1 MKSGI
6 MNLRNM
12 NFRLVNLRSMKRIST
27 LTLHNLNKAK
37 GQYIS
42 FGVFIC
48 MTAFIINIAFVL
60 AFQTFNAYDGLFDKL
75 DTADINFIIPQIQD
89 NEELLTE
96 VEEIDGVSIVEKHE
110 GVFSQVTVREFA
122 GSDFDMN
129 TVFYNLDEERT
140 LNLLDV
146 TEYSGKSARSV
157 FIPMYMK
164 ELGGFAEGGSIT
176 YSIDGEEHTYDIG
189 GVVQEMQYGN
199 YGTGMIGGYFPE
211 AAYEEFADEYSDSVI
226 AEYSLKI
233 TGTADLSE
241 VKNTISEMLKEKGTA
256 LLNISDKD
264 TSKQTRTM
272 VCTLLI
278 VIFLALA
285 AIIFVVSIFLSNFRI
300 RSAIEGEL
308 AQMGVLKAVG
318 YTSNL
323 IIASTIIP
331 YMLVGVAATLIGIA
345 LSYAV
350 LPFVAGILA
359 IQSGFS
365 YTPDFDIMALFI
377 VILTLTLAILFFSY
391 ISAGKIHRL
400 EPINA
405 IRGITGDESAG
416 QSILLF
422 IVSFGIMVLLS
433 FAGTLLYNVN
443 VKPDNFMNTL
453 SEELPSVIFTAEDEK
468 MTELKEILKNDSR
481 VRLFMEYASVPVSYE
496 DGSLTAFVCED
507 FSKATNDICYEGK
520 SPVKDNEIAVG
531 NAISDE
537 YPIGSEIELT
547 VGDKSEYYVVTG
559 YIQSVNNAGAVCQ
572 LTSEGYEKIGD
583 TTNSVNVYLYDKNA
597 DEFIKEYE
605 EKHESVIKSSVNFE
619 KMSENGQMMYM
630 SIVSVIVIVLF
641 VISVLMM
648 LLVMYVIIN
657 SMISRRRQEFGIYKA
672 IGYTNRQLTIKTAF
686 EFIPVVAVAS
696 VISVIAGVWYLPVM
710 NNIIF
715 SMIGAVKNHFEVAAW
730 ILIVFA
736 GVFTAVAFVISVLLS
751 APIKK
756 ITAYS
761 LLKE

>member
-1 MKSGI
+1 MKKI
-6 MNLRNM
+6 
-12 NFRLVNLRSMKRIST
+12 FT

-37 GQYIS
+37 GQYLS

-48 MTAFIINIAFVL
+48 LTAFIINIALVL
-60 AFQTFNAYDGLFDKL
+60 AFQTFHAYDSLFDQL
-75 DTADINFIIPQIQD
+75 NTADINFIIPEIMD
-89 NEELLTE
+89 SNDLLAE
-96 VEEIDGVSIVEKHE
+96 VEEIDGVSVVEKHD
-110 GVFSQVTVREFA
+110 GVFTPVTVREFA

-129 TVFYNLDEERT
+129 TVFYNLDAERT
-140 LNLLDV
+140 QNLLEV
-146 TEYSGKSARSV
+146 TAYSGENDNSIY
-157 FIPMYMK
+157 IPIYMK
-164 ELGGFAEGGSIT
+164 ELGGFGKDGSIT
-176 YSIDGEEHTYDIG
+176 YSIDGREHTYDIG
-189 GVVQEMQYGN
+189 GIVSEMQYGN
-199 YGTGMIGGYFPE
+199 YGTGMIGGYFPQ
-211 AAYEEFADEYSDSVI
+211 AVYEDFAEEYSDNVI
-226 AEYSLKI
+226 VEYAIK
-233 TGTADLSE
+233 TTHTADLNE
-241 VKNTISEMLKEKGTA
+241 MKNTITEMLREKGIA
-256 LLNISDKD
+256 LLNINDRD
-264 TSKQTRTM
+264 TAKQTRTM

-285 AIIFVVSIFLSNFRI
+285 AIILVVSIFLSNFRI

-323 IIASTIIP
+323 IIASTIMP
-331 YMLVGVAATLIGIA
+331 YMLVGIAATVIGIA

-350 LPFVAGILA
+350 LPSVAGILA

-365 YTPDFDIMALFI
+365 YTPAFDIMALLI
-377 VILTLTLAILFFSY
+377 VILTMSCAILLFSY
-391 ISAGKIHRL
+391 LSAGKIHRL

-416 QSILLF
+416 QNILLF

-453 SEELPSVIFTAEDEK
+453 SEELPSVIFTSEDEK
-468 MTELKEILKNDSR
+468 MTELKELLANDSR
-481 VRLFMEYASVPVSYE
+481 VKLVLEYASVPVSYE

-507 FSKATNDICYEGK
+507 FTKATNDICYEGR

-531 NAISDE
+531 NAISDG

-547 VGDKSEYYVVTG
+547 VGDQSADYMVTG
-559 YIQSVNNAGAVCQ
+559 YIQSVNHAGTVCQ
-572 LTSEGYEKIGD
+572 LTSAGYEKIGD
-583 TTNSVNVYLYDKNA
+583 AANSVNVYLYEKNA
-597 DEFIKEYE
+597 DVFIKEYE
-605 EKHESVIKSSVNFE
+605 ENHDAIIKSSVNFE
-619 KMSENGQMMYM
+619 QMSENGRMMYTG
-630 SIVSVIVIVLF
+630 IVSVIVMILF
-641 VISVLMM
+641 VISVLMV
-648 LLVMYVIIN
+648 LLVLYVIIN

-672 IGYTNRQLTIKTAF
+672 IGYTNRQLTVKTALAL
-686 EFIPVVAVAS
+686 IPVVAVAS
-696 VISVIAGVWYLPVM
+696 IISVIAGLWYLPAM

-715 SMIGAVKNHFEVAAW
+715 SLIGAVKNRFEVSVW

-736 GVFTAVAFVISVLLS
+736 VMFTVVAFVISVLLS

-761 LLKE
+761 LLKD

>member
-1 MKSGI
+1 MKLRI
-6 MNLRNM
+6 MNFL
-12 NFRLVNLRSMKRIST
+12 SMKKIST
-27 LTLHNLNKAK
+27 LTLHNLKKAK
-37 GQYIS
+37 GQYSS

-48 MTAFIINIAFVL
+48 LTAFIINIALVL
-60 AFQTFNAYDGLFDKL
+60 AFQTFNAYDSLFDKL
-75 DTADINFIIPQIQD
+75 DAADINFIIPQIQD
-89 NEELLTE
+89 NKDLLTE
-96 VEEIDGVSIVEKHE
+96 VKEIDGASFVEKHD
-110 GVFSQVTVREFA
+110 GVFTTVTVREFA

-146 TEYSGKSARSV
+146 AEYSKKSEVSV
-157 FIPMYMK
+157 SIPMYMK
-164 ELGGFAEGGSIT
+164 ELGGFTEGGSIT
-176 YSIDGEEHTYDIG
+176 YSIDGKEHTYDIG
-189 GVVQEMQYGN
+189 GIVLEMQYGN

-211 AAYEEFADEYSDSVI
+211 AVYEDFAQEYSDHVI
-226 AEYSLKI
+226 AEYCIKTTNS
-233 TGTADLSE
+233 ADLSKM
-241 VKNTISEMLKEKGTA
+241 KNTISEMLREKGIA
-256 LLNISDKD
+256 LLNISDRD

-285 AIIFVVSIFLSNFRI
+285 AIILVVSIFLSNFRI

-323 IIASTIIP
+323 IIAGTIMP
-331 YMLVGVAATLIGIA
+331 YMLVGIAATVIGIA

-365 YTPDFDIMALFI
+365 YTPDFDIMALLI
-377 VILTLTLAILFFSY
+377 VILTLTCTILLFSY
-391 ISAGKIHRL
+391 LSAGKIHKL

-416 QSILLF
+416 QNILLF

-443 VKPDNFMNTL
+443 VRPDNFMNTL

-468 MTELKEILKNDSR
+468 MTELKELLHNDNH
-481 VRLFMEYASVPVSYE
+481 VRLVLEYASVPVSYE
-496 DGSLTAFVCED
+496 DGTLTAFVCED
-507 FSKATNDICYEGK
+507 FSKTTNNICYEGK
-520 SPVKDNEIAVG
+520 SPVKENEVAVG
-531 NAISDE
+531 SAISDE
-537 YPIGSEIELT
+537 YPIGGKIELT
-547 VGDKSEYYVVTG
+547 ANSKSADYIVTG

-572 LTSEGYEKIGD
+572 LTRKGYEKIGD

-597 DEFIKEYE
+597 DEFINEYE
-605 EKHESVIKSSVNFE
+605 KNNDAVIKSSVNFE
-619 KMSENGQMMYM
+619 QMSENGRMMYAG
-630 SIVSVIVIVLF
+630 IVSVIVIILF
-641 VISVLMM
+641 VISVLMV
-648 LLVMYVIIN
+648 LLVLYVIIN

-672 IGYTNRQLTIKTAF
+672 IGYTNRQLTVKTALQ
-686 EFIPVVAVAS
+686 FIPVVAVAS
-696 VISVIAGVWYLPVM
+696 IISVIAGLWYLPAI
-710 NNIIF
+710 NNTIF
-715 SMIGAVKNHFEVAAW
+715 SLIGAVKNHFEVSVW

-736 GVFTAVAFVISVLLS
+736 MMFTAAAFVISVLLS